1 MHKNETCPNGY
12 YYEWVGPLE
21 QGGAALRALAGK
33 AVCRKCH
40 PRCLR
45 CTGFGFHDQVCQ
57 RCAGFKRGDQ
67 CVDDCPIEYYATT
80 NTLSTGEMERECM
93 PCDILCRGCYGPLVS
108 QCQACRHFKIFEVS
122 TVAVCCQHV
131 GKHFLYDSQR
141 HVFLLVHLAERKS
154 SGQPYVV
161 QLFWTYLSIFC
172 TIQSVHK
179 GRSRPVLLR

>member
-12 YYEWVGPLE
+12 YYEWVGPFE
-21 QGGAALRALAGK
+21 QGGAALRALVGK

-57 RCAGFKRGDQ
+57 RCAGYKRGDQ

-80 NTLSTGEMERECM
+80 NKLATGELERECM
-93 PCDILCRGCYGPLVS
+93 PCDILCRGCYGPFAS

-122 TVAVCCQHV
+122 DVAVV
-131 GKHFLYDSQR
+131 FRVPTIPAFPPWLSGAFLFNLAAQR
-141 HVFLLVHLAERKS
+141 
-154 SGQPYVV
+154 Y
-161 QLFWTYLSIFC
+161 
-172 TIQSVHK
+172 SV
-179 GRSRPVLLR
+179 R